1 MHKWQKLILLT
12 PITGKNIGTV
22 HRVEKGFQ
30 KPDRNKDS
38 NKDSCLFCLSV
49 LGFLLLKDFYQP
61 LGRWPSIDWD
71 FLLLWQHHVN
81 CGFQS
86 YFKILGWKSVSDTVW
101 VMSPTVFREEKA
113 LRLLRIWSGWMQN
126 QGLGAGTEKLHG
138 DRKAVTAII
147 NYIQVQ
153 W

>member
-1 MHKWQKLILLT
+1 M
-12 PITGKNIGTV
+12 
-22 HRVEKGFQ
+22 
-30 KPDRNKDS
+30 S
-38 NKDSCLFCLSV
+38 
-49 LGFLLLKDFYQP
+49 FLLICAWFSFVE
-61 LGRWPSIDWD
+61 R
-71 FLLLWQHHVN
+71 LLPTSGKMAIHRLRFFAALATSRKLWFPKLLQDP
-81 CGFQS
+81 
-86 YFKILGWKSVSDTVW
+86 GWKSVSDTVW